1 MSTFT
6 IIFIYVCLLICLYS
20 FCGGGGGGG
29 DCVPGTTTT
38 VELLF
43 ENEELVF
50 RPSFDDFKEKMD
62 ILVESYMD
70 TLSTVKRL
78 IQNEE
83 LSEFFPDEAVDMEEE
98 ESFLDMLSDE
108 ELKKL
113 VNDVKESLSV
123 AFSQAEE
130 FKTTFVP
137 VKDIVI
143 ENTRMDIEKVLY

>member
-1 MSTFT
+1 M
-6 IIFIYVCLLICLYS
+6 
-20 FCGGGGGGG
+20 
-29 DCVPGTTTT
+29 
-38 VELLF
+38 ELLF
-43 ENEELVF
+43 EDEELIF
-50 RPSFDDFKEKMD
+50 RPSLEDFKEKMD
-62 ILVESYMD
+62 VLVESYMD

-78 IQNEE
+78 LQNEE
-83 LSEFFPDEAVDMEEE
+83 LSEFFPDEAVDMEEEE

-130 FKTTFVP
+130 FKSTFVP

-143 ENTRMDIEKVLY
+143 ENTRMDIQKVCSRKAL